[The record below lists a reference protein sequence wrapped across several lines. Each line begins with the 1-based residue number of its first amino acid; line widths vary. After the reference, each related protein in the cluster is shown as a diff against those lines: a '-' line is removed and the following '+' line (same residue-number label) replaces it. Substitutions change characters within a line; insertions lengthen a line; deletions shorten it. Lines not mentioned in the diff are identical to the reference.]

1 MIAMILCGGQGLRL
15 RGNFDNIP
23 KPLIAVHGKP
33 ILAHI
38 IAHYHRH
45 GIASFILL
53 VGHHEAAFRAFA
65 DSCSELGVDIRVLQ
79 TGAETPTGGRI
90 VQAGTMLGDDDE
102 VLVTY
107 GDGIADV
114 DIAALCAQHRES
126 GKTVTLT
133 AVQPRLPFGLLQ
145 LGQHGDVQS
154 FVEKPSMTQRTNGGF
169 FVLDRKVLA
178 TLRLDTDF
186 ENQALPK
193 LAAQG
198 RLGAYLHDGF
208 WKSLDT
214 YKDYVELD
222 STSLPFEQ
230 DKPDQST

>member
-1 MIAMILCGGQGLRL
+1 MKAVILCGGHALRL
-15 RGNFDNIP
+15 HGNLDATP
-23 KPLIAVHGKP
+23 KPLITVHGQP

-38 IAHYHRH
+38 IAHYQRY
-45 GIASFILL
+45 GVSSFILL

-65 DSCSELGVDIRVLQ
+65 SSGSVPGADIQVLQ
-79 TGAETPTGGRI
+79 TGAETPTGARI
-90 VQAGTMLGDDDE
+90 AQAAVMLDEDDQ

-114 DIAALCAQHRES
+114 DIAALCARHRDS
-126 GKTVTLT
+126 GKAVTLT
-133 AVQPRLPFGLLQ
+133 AVQPRLPFGLLE
-145 LGQHGDVQS
+145 LGPRGDVQS
-154 FVEKPSMTQRTNGGF
+154 FVEKPRMTQRTNGGF
-169 FVLDRKVLA
+169 FVLNREVLA
-178 TLRLDTDF
+178 TLGHDTDF
-186 ENQALPK
+186 EHQTLPE

-222 STSLPFEQ
+222 SSPLPFEQ
-230 DKPDQST
+230 GRPDSSA